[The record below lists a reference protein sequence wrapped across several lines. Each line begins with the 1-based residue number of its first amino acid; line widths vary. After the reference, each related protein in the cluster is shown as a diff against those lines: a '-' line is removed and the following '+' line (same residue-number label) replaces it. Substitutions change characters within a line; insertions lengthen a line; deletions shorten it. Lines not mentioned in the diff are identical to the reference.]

1 MESLEQALQRI
12 EPVRQE
18 FGQAAKRR
26 WDSIAK
32 PLGSLGLLEDAVV
45 RIAGIQRRV
54 DCGISRRA
62 VTIFCADNGIVEE
75 GVTQCGSEVTAVVA
89 ENFTKGDSCVCIM
102 AELANAEIVPVDIG
116 MNIDVPGMV
125 RAKVRY
131 GTENFLKE
139 PAMSRQEVVK
149 TVEEGIYLAE
159 KLAEKG
165 IQLIATGEMGIGNT
179 TTSSAVAAVLTGR
192 PVEEMTGRGAGLSDA
207 GLKRKIEVI
216 KQALEQHQ
224 PDPAD
229 VIGVLSA
236 VGGLDIAGLAGMFL
250 GCARR
255 HIPVMVDG
263 FISSVA
269 ALCAV
274 RLCPAV
280 QGYLLASHCSEEPA
294 GELLLNELGLTPLIR
309 AGMRLGEGTGAV
321 AAIPLLD
328 MAIEVYRKMSTF
340 EEIEIEAYQPL

>member
-54 DCGISRRA
+54 DCDISRRA

-149 TVEEGIYLAE
+149 SVEEGIYLAE
-159 KLAEKG
+159 KLAENG

-192 PVEEMTGRGAGLSDA
+192 SVEEMTGRGAGLSDA